1 MIIFTASSFLWL
13 IYGLF
18 IMRRKCQLDYIQITA
33 TRGYDLTS
41 KAQTL
46 EALQNAF
53 TFISRCE
60 IYLYY
65 EYILLM

>member
-13 IYGLF
+13 IYGLL

-53 TFISRCE
+53 TFISRC
-60 IYLYY
+60 
-65 EYILLM
+65 